1 MTDNTNDEK
10 LYKDI
15 LSIWE
20 GFAQRYYS
28 EAKNPNALNDAE
40 IENLKGIYTQCIERF
55 NSEADIPP
63 FVNKYPYEV
72 SKLLSNLINNL
83 SLEKKDLIFSDW
95 PSVEKIVENAF
106 TQVTSNGEG
115 SRIWISIHNEFAQKF
130 HNEVINKDNIFQ
142 LGKLSA
148 LSVFEIKNKDFEE
161 LRKKI
166 KYEQDLLDKNQKD
179 LIFAQ
184 KEIESNQARINTEKG
199 DLDNKKKVVEN
210 LQRTS
215 KKQQRDINRQQ
226 KYIKEQQGKID
237 ESVDKAK
244 SLQDQVQKLVEK
256 TETRSQD
263 IMNTSMTVLGI
274 FVTVVVTVFGSLEV
288 MNGIAT
294 IENLDFCTFVFYL
307 VFVFASTINIVFLL
321 LHTLSRIS
329 GKNIASHC
337 KKYEEN
343 VSDTTSN
350 RTPNETSK
358 EKKHSDEIYFQ
369 CQNCKNKAKCR
380 ITKQMRLKYPFVFY
394 PDLLLFI
401 ALAAI
406 FLIILFQHD
415 IIPWLLV
422 KISAPSIS
430 FL

>member
-115 SRIWISIHNEFAQKF
+115 SRIWIAIHNEFAQKF

-142 LGKLSA
+142 LGKMSA
-148 LSVFEIKNKDFEE
+148 LSVFEIKIKDFEE
-161 LRKKI
+161 LKEKI
-166 KYEQDLLDKNQKD
+166 KHEQDLLDEKQKD
-179 LIFAQ
+179 LISKKSEIDT
-184 KEIESNQARINTEKG
+184 KEG
-199 DLDNKKKVVEN
+199 DLKNEKKTIEG
-210 LQRTS
+210 LQRDSENQQKTIT
-215 KKQQRDINRQQ
+215 KQQNTIGKQQRTVAEAAN
-226 KYIKEQQGKID
+226 
-237 ESVDKAK
+237 KAK
-244 SLQDQVQKLVEK
+244 LLQEQVRELVEK
-256 TETRSQD
+256 TETRSQN

-274 FVTVVVTVFGSLEV
+274 FVTVVVTVFGSLEI

-337 KKYEEN
+337 KKYETN
-343 VSDTTSN
+343 VSDTTL
-350 RTPNETSK
+350 RETSN
-358 EKKHSDEIYFQ
+358 KKGNGRSSKSQNKKQEHSNEIYFQ

-406 FLIILFQHD
+406 FLIILFQND
-415 IIPWLLV
+415 IIPWLID
-422 KISAPSIS
+422 KIFRAIN
-430 FL
+430 

>member
-106 TQVTSNGEG
+106 TQVISNGEG
-115 SRIWISIHNEFAQKF
+115 SRIWIAIHNEFAQKF

-142 LGKLSA
+142 LGKMSA
-148 LSVFEIKNKDFEE
+148 LSVFEIKIKDFEE
-161 LRKKI
+161 LREKI
-166 KYEQDLLDKNQKD
+166 KYEQGLLNETKEN
-179 LIFAQ
+179 LIFKQ
-184 KEIESNQARINTEKG
+184 KEIKDEEG
-199 DLDNKKKVVEN
+199 DLKDEKKIIED
-210 LQRTS
+210 LQTTS
-215 KKQQRDINRQQ
+215 KEQQKIIARQQ
-226 KYIKEQQGKID
+226 KRIGKQQQTV
-237 ESVDKAK
+237 VDAANKAK
-244 SLQDQVQKLVEK
+244 LLQEQVRELVEK

-274 FVTVVVTVFGSLEV
+274 FVTVVVTVFGSLEI

-343 VSDTTSN
+343 VSDTTL
-350 RTPNETSK
+350 RETSN
-358 EKKHSDEIYFQ
+358 KKGNGRSSKSQNKKQEHSNEIYFQ

-401 ALAAI
+401 ALVVI
-406 FLIILFQHD
+406 FRIILYQHG
-415 IIPWLLV
+415 IIPWLID
-422 KISAPSIS
+422 KIFRAIN
-430 FL
+430 